1 MGEPPECTVD
11 LGCKRLSKL
20 KGRDLPMLYSMERDL
35 VVPTS
40 GGWTGHEMVR
50 CSCQLTVKNLTKNCS
65 SLKGKNGE
73 DNERKEVH

>member
-40 GGWTGHEMVR
+40 SGWTGHEMVR
-50 CSCQLTVKNLTKNCS
+50 RS
-65 SLKGKNGE
+65 
-73 DNERKEVH
+73 

>member
-1 MGEPPECTVD
+1 
-11 LGCKRLSKL
+11 
-20 KGRDLPMLYSMERDL
+20 MLYSMEREL

-50 CSCQLTVKNLTKNCS
+50 RSCQLTVKNLTKNCS
-65 SLKGKNGE
+65 CLKGKNGE

>member
-1 MGEPPECTVD
+1 MRYWAGNITESLIVSRPNLKQAFSGGRRWGNPPECTVD

-40 GGWTGHEMVR
+40 SGWTGHEMVR
-50 CSCQLTVKNLTKNCS
+50 HS
-65 SLKGKNGE
+65 
-73 DNERKEVH
+73 